1 MAKPRGTDGSLIDSL
16 PWTLTAIGFALSAHL
31 PYLPV
36 WITAAFLACAGW
48 RIVIERRRAAVPSV
62 WVRAALALI
71 CFLGV
76 LATYDTISGVGPGSA
91 LLAIMAA
98 LKLLETRQRR
108 DQFVLLFIA
117 LFLVMAALLREQYL
131 WSLPY
136 LLVAVLLVMTAWI
149 RMSAERAE
157 PLGRSLA
164 TGGRM
169 LAYALPL
176 AVAMW
181 IFFPRISSPFWSVPI
196 DTSSAVTGLS
206 DRMSPGDISSL
217 SQSDALAFRVK
228 FDGEA
233 PPPPERYWRG
243 LVLHDFNGRTWA
255 GGGPIGN
262 RPATEQIEFE
272 GDPVRYRITL
282 EPTNQQWVFALELPF
297 EWTLPRTRMGFR
309 QQLYNI
315 YPIDQ
320 RIAYEVLSYPAYRN
334 QASVDVRSRA
344 WYTDLPGRTNPLT
357 RALASE
363 MRARAGSDQDFIRD
377 VLARFNREDYYYTLR
392 PPALGNNPV
401 DRFLFDTRR
410 GFCEHYASAF
420 AVMMRAAG
428 IPARIVLGYQ
438 GGEFNPLSGQY
449 VIRQSDAHAWTE
461 VWLEGQGW
469 HRVDPTA
476 AVAPERVE
484 LGIAGAIVDGVGAA
498 WGLSAPSQVLH
509 RLVLGWDALNARWNE
524 WVLGY
529 GADTQDTFMR
539 WLGMDNP
546 NWRNLFLTML
556 AIVFG
561 LVILIGAA
569 LTFRLRPPDKDR
581 AAVLYRRFVRKTG
594 LTPATGETP
603 NAFAVRV
610 SAAYDRAEKPV
621 RALTNA
627 YLDTRY
633 GPPDRSALKRLETA
647 LAEIPRFAPLRARE
661 LLHKSGEAP

>member
-1 MAKPRGTDGSLIDSL
+1 MAKPRGTDGSLLGSL
-16 PWTLTAIGFALSAHL
+16 PWTLTAIGFALLAHL

-36 WITAAFLACAGW
+36 WIPAVFFGCAVW
-48 RIVIERRRAAVPSV
+48 RIVIERRRVAVPSV
-62 WVRAALALI
+62 WVRATLALVG
-71 CFLGV
+71 FLGV

-108 DQFVLLFIA
+108 DQFVLLFIS

-136 LLVAVLLVMTAWI
+136 LFVAVLLIMTAWL
-149 RMSAERAE
+149 RMAADRAE
-157 PLGRSLA
+157 SLGQSLA
-164 TGGRM
+164 TGGRL

-196 DTSSAVTGLS
+196 DTSSGVTGLS
-206 DRMSPGDISSL
+206 NQMSPGDISSL

-228 FDGEA
+228 FDGDA
-233 PPPPERYWRG
+233 PPPAERYWRG
-243 LVLHDFNGRTWA
+243 LVLYQFNGRSWT
-255 GGGPIGN
+255 GGDPLGG

-272 GDPVRYRITL
+272 GEPVRYRITL
-282 EPTNQQWVFALELPF
+282 EPTNQQWVLALELPYD
-297 EWTLPRTRMGFR
+297 WTLPRTRMGFR
-309 QQLYNI
+309 QQLYNV

-320 RIAYEVLSYPAYRN
+320 RVAYEVLSYPAYRS
-334 QASVDVRSRA
+334 QASVNVRARA
-344 WYTDLPGRTNPLT
+344 WYTDLPERGNPRT
-357 RALASE
+357 RALATE
-363 MRARAGSDQDFIRD
+363 MRARAGSDQAFIQD
-377 VLARFNREDYYYTLR
+377 VLTRFNQEDFYYTLR

-428 IPARIVLGYQ
+428 IPARVVLGYQ

-449 VIRQSDAHAWTE
+449 LVRQSDAHAWTE
-461 VWLEGQGW
+461 VWLQGEGW
-469 HRVDPTA
+469 RRVDPTA
-476 AVAPERVE
+476 AVAPARVE
-484 LGIAGAIVDGVGAA
+484 LGVAGAVRSGVGAT
-498 WGLSAPSQVLH
+498 WGLSTPSQLLH
-509 RLVLGWDALNARWNE
+509 RLTLSWDALNARWNE

-529 GADTQDTFMR
+529 GTDTQGDFMR
-539 WLGMDNP
+539 WLGMDEP
-546 NWRNLFLTML
+546 NWRNMVLTML

-561 LVILIGAA
+561 LAFLIGAS
-569 LTFRLRPPDKDR
+569 LTLRFRPPEKDR
-581 AAVLYRRFVRKTG
+581 AALLYGRFVRKTG

-603 NAFAVRV
+603 SAFARRV
-610 SAAYDRAEKPV
+610 TATYGRDEGPV
-621 RALTNA
+621 RTFTDA

-633 GPPDRSALKRLETA
+633 GRLGPSALKRLETA
-647 LAEIPRFAPLRARE
+647 LAEIPRYSELKPRFRRRAR
-661 LLHKSGEAP
+661 P